1 MAKEWNLVGRSNIGI
16 VDTSCVAVWQS
27 VWVESKQV
35 CRDISISLQIKE
47 NITDNMKH
55 REMLHK

>member
-1 MAKEWNLVGRSNIGI
+1 VGRSNIGI